1 MDNMELQR
9 RMKEMELYSGALDG
23 TLGPLSMQGI
33 AALLNFGRVK
43 APRSWPN
50 ARRVLAAKQLICRMD
65 GIEVG
70 AVDGLYGPQTQFAFE
85 VYAERLGGKPARL
98 PDRDRGQD
106 ETLITADAAQAW
118 PRQAEVER
126 FFGPVGANQV
136 LLDLPYPL
144 RIAWDQTK
152 TVRRISVHS
161 EVRDSA
167 GRCFERIAETY
178 DAQARRE
185 LGLDL
190 FGGCFNVRRMRGG
203 QRWSMHSWGIAIDF
217 DPSRNGLRSNSTNAR
232 LAQPDCEP
240 FWQIWENEGWVSL
253 GRTRDFDW
261 MHIQAAQL

>member
-1 MDNMELQR
+1 MDDIELQR

-23 TLGPLSMQGI
+23 ILGPLSMQAV
-33 AALLNFGRVK
+33 AALLNYGRVK
-43 APRSWPN
+43 APRSWPK

-70 AVDGLYGPQTQFAFE
+70 AVDGLYGPQTQYAFE
-85 VYAERLGGKPARL
+85 VYAERLGGETARL
-98 PDRDRGQD
+98 PGRDRAQ
-106 ETLITADAAQAW
+106 EEVLVTADAARIW

-126 FFGPVGANQV
+126 FFGPVGADQV

-144 RIAWDQTK
+144 KIAWDTAK

-161 EVRDSA
+161 KVRDSA

-203 QRWSMHSWGIAIDF
+203 QR
-217 DPSRNGLRSNSTNAR
+217 
-232 LAQPDCEP
+232 
-240 FWQIWENEGWVSL
+240 
-253 GRTRDFDW
+253 
-261 MHIQAAQL
+261 